1 MMITGSG
8 AYELRY
14 LLTDKCTTALEFL
27 ILMSAFGSSSPNPK
41 LAGATSH
48 CRTSWWMHCAS
59 TGRSARVE
67 DETRRR
73 KTAG

>member
-27 ILMSAFGSSSPNPK
+27 ILMSAFGSSSPGELVRRYWPRPPSPEEPV
-41 LAGATSH
+41 AI
-48 CRTSWWMHCAS
+48 
-59 TGRSARVE
+59 GR
-67 DETRRR
+67 
-73 KTAG
+73 